1 MFSLAN
7 GLEIN
12 EPTRCKSEHSV
23 AVIFLFLNNC
33 RGFFLNSTRDKLK
46 KRRNNRIK
54 GNQKVKT
61 LRSIVTKVR

>member
-23 AVIFLFLNNC
+23 AVIFLFFKQLPV
-33 RGFFLNSTRDKLK
+33 FFLNSTRDKLK